1 MEKIKDFEFR
11 ISDFGNGIFR
21 SPQLV
26 SSLTAV
32 NKWFVKVQ
40 NLANGYFSSESVL
53 LIVFKKW
60 FVKTQTTAEDKSAKI
75 CGFFCENLRELLL
88 PILPQ
93 LVSSLTAVKKWFV
106 KTQTTAK
113 EIQTT
118 AKKTNFQTSYFSFLT
133 FFLLLTLHF
142 SLLTNET
149 KAQTL
154 DDYLIIAAESNPGL
168 KAAYA
173 NYMAAAERV
182 NQPSLADPQLQVG
195 FFFRPMERFMGNQQA
210 DIQLMQMFPWF
221 GMISTQ
227 KEEANHMANAQY
239 QLFLE
244 EKNQLLFQVKS
255 TWYELFRMNEEIRI
269 SKENLEFLKKYERLA
284 LIKYQS
290 SAPASSGTSPSS
302 SPNPSSSSST
312 AGASGMNSMSAG
324 SSQTSTPS
332 QPMSSGMGSSSG
344 FGMSDV
350 LQIRIDLKELE
361 NNIELLEANL
371 EPLQIKFNQLLNR
384 EIWEEITLA
393 ESLEPLRLDVEK
405 LAILDSIK
413 SNNPMLAM
421 YASEMAA
428 LDQQARMA
436 KLDGRP
442 MLGAGVTYMPF
453 TSRLEDGMM
462 MGGRDMVMPM
472 VTMTLPIYRK
482 KINSKIKETEYLKES
497 AFQNRQKTE
506 NLLAM
511 EWANS
516 IRDWE
521 DAERKIKL
529 YTEQTDLVNQNLQL
543 RLTSY
548 TNNGQDF
555 EEVLRTQQRL
565 LDYQLRRINA
575 INQQYQSLA
584 MLEMLA
590 SSDFNNQ

>member
-1 MEKIKDFEFR
+1 MENKTIKDFGCR
-11 ISDFGNGIFR
+11 ISDVGTGIF
-21 SPQLV
+21 
-26 SSLTAV
+26 
-32 NKWFVKVQ
+32 
-40 NLANGYFSSESVL
+40 
-53 LIVFKKW
+53 
-60 FVKTQTTAEDKSAKI
+60 
-75 CGFFCENLRELLL
+75 C
-88 PILPQ
+88 LPQ
-93 LVSSLTAVKKWFV
+93 LVSPLTALENRSLRTHPWAKSDSKKSAKISDFISANQRENFV
-106 KTQTTAK
+106 GI
-113 EIQTT
+113 E
-118 AKKTNFQTSYFSFLT
+118 KKSLRFCDFIPENLWEKIYNSAFSLQPSHLKFQISDFRFLT
-133 FFLLLTLHF
+133 FFFLLISLHHSF
-142 SLLTNET
+142 TSES

-154 DDYLIIAAESNPGL
+154 DDYLIQAAENNPGI
-168 KAAYA
+168 KASYA

-182 NQPSLADPQLQVG
+182 NQPSLPNPELQVG

-221 GMISTQ
+221 GMIATQ
-227 KEEANHMANAQY
+227 KEEANQMANAQF

-290 SAPASSGTSPSS
+290 SGSASSGSTPPSS
-302 SPNPSSSSST
+302 NSASANSAGST
-312 AGASGMNSMSAG
+312 TGASGMNSMSAG
-324 SSQTSTPS
+324 SSSKSTPAES
-332 QPMSSGMGSSSG
+332 MSTGMGPSSG

-350 LQIRIDLKELE
+350 LQIRMDMKELE

-384 EIWEEITLA
+384 DIRVQISLA
-393 ESLEPLRLDVEK
+393 DSLEPLRLDMEK

-421 YASEMAA
+421 YTSEMAA

-442 MLGAGVTYMPF
+442 MLGAGVNYMAF
-453 TSRLEDGMM
+453 TSRPEDGMM
-462 MGGRDMVMPM
+462 MGGQDMVMPM

-482 KINSKIKETEYLKES
+482 KINSKIKETAYLKES

-511 EWANS
+511 EWANAF
-516 IRDWE
+516 RDWE

-529 YTEQTDLVNQNLQL
+529 YSEQTDLVNQTLQL
-543 RLTSY
+543 RLTAY
-548 TNNGQDF
+548 TNSGQDF

-590 SSDFNNQ
+590 SSDFNLQ

>member
-1 MEKIKDFEFR
+1 MENKTIKDFGFR
-11 ISDFGNGIFR
+11 ISDFGSWIFR
-21 SPQLV
+21 
-26 SSLTAV
+26 
-32 NKWFVKVQ
+32 
-40 NLANGYFSSESVL
+40 
-53 LIVFKKW
+53 
-60 FVKTQTTAEDKSAKI
+60 
-75 CGFFCENLRELLL
+75 
-88 PILPQ
+88 LPQ
-93 LVSSLTAVKKWFV
+93 LVSPLNASKKRFVKK
-106 KTQTTAK
+106 
-113 EIQTT
+113 
-118 AKKTNFQTSYFSFLT
+118 QTSAKYFGFVIFL
-133 FFLLLTLHF
+133 FLALHL
-142 SLLTNET
+142 SLFTSEI
-149 KAQTL
+149 KAQSL
-154 DDYLIIAAESNPGL
+154 DDYLVQAAENNPGI

-173 NYMAAAERV
+173 KYMAATERI
-182 NQPSLADPQLQVG
+182 NQPSLPDPQLQVG

-227 KEEANHMANAQY
+227 KEEANQMAIAQY

-284 LIKYQS
+284 LIKYQA
-290 SAPASSGTSPSS
+290 SAPPSSGSSPSS
-302 SPNPSSSSST
+302 SPIPNTSSSAT
-312 AGASGMNSMSAG
+312 GASGMNSMSAG
-324 SSQTSTPS
+324 GSQKSTPS
-332 QPMSSGMGSSSG
+332 EPMSGGMGSSLG

-350 LQIRIDLKELE
+350 LQIRIDMKELE

-384 EIWEEITLA
+384 EIREEISLADTLD
-393 ESLEPLRLDVEK
+393 PLRLDFEK

-421 YASEMAA
+421 YSSEMAA

-442 MLGAGVTYMPF
+442 MLGAGVNYMPF
-453 TSRLEDGMM
+453 TSRPENGMM
-462 MGGRDMVMPM
+462 MGGQDMVMPM
-472 VTMTLPIYRK
+472 ITMTLPIYRK
-482 KINSKIKETEYLKES
+482 KINSRIKETEYLKES

-529 YTEQTDLVNQNLQL
+529 YSEQTDLVNQNLQL
-543 RLTSY
+543 RLTAY
-548 TNNGQDF
+548 TNSGQDF

-590 SSDFNNQ
+590 SSNFNIQ